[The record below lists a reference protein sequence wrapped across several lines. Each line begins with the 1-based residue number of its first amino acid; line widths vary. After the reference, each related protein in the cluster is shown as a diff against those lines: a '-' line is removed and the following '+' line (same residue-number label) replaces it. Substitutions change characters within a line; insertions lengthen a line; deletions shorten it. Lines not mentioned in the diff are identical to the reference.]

1 MAGNFSPRPPPEGL
15 TMKKFMVFSLAALVA
30 GAAALPAQADDPR
43 LRGVAAAVA
52 ASSDDGREWRGE
64 RRDNRGERRDGRH
77 DRWDDR
83 RDDRREVRHD
93 RRDDR
98 RDWRGD
104 RRDDRRDWR
113 QDNRNDRRDWRPDH
127 RDNRRYARH
136 DDRRW
141 RGNHWRPEYRY
152 RAPARYVYPPGH
164 RAYRW
169 HVGHRLPSAYYGRPH
184 YYVDYR
190 HYHLP
195 PPPYGHRWVRV
206 DKDVI
211 LVAIATG
218 LVLDVLYDLYY

>member
-1 MAGNFSPRPPPEGL
+1 
-15 TMKKFMVFSLAALVA
+15 MKKMMVLSLAALVA

-52 ASSDDGREWRGE
+52 ASNDENRDWREDRREHRGE
-64 RRDNRGERRDGRH
+64 RRE
-77 DRWDDR
+77 
-83 RDDRREVRHD
+83 DRREN
-93 RRDDR
+93 
-98 RDWRGD
+98 RGD

-113 QDNRNDRRDWRPDH
+113 ADRRDDRRDHRGDRRDDRRDWRADRRDDRRDWRDDRRDDRRDWRHDRRYDH
-127 RDNRRYARH
+127 RYARH

-141 RGNHWRPEYRY
+141 RGNYWRPEYRY
-152 RAPARYVYPPGH
+152 RPTVRYVYPPGY

-169 HVGHRLPSAYYGRPH
+169 QVGHRLPPAYYGRP

-190 HYHLP
+190 HYRLP

-206 DKDVI
+206 DRDVV